1 MTEKRPKRKRFHHCN
16 LERSQPLFSR
26 ATLIAVS
33 SARPLRQ
40 TSATD
45 DMSKPGGERRLTAVE
60 IFAKYDEDG
69 SNYIDVGEIEV

>member
-1 MTEKRPKRKRFHHCN
+1 M
-16 LERSQPLFSR
+16 
-26 ATLIAVS
+26 IAVS
-33 SARPLRQ
+33 SARPLW

-69 SNYIDVGEIEV
+69 SNSIDVGEIEV

>member
-16 LERSQPLFSR
+16 LNVRSHYSR

>member
-1 MTEKRPKRKRFHHCN
+1 MSEITFHHCSN
-16 LERSQPLFSR
+16 VRSHFLR
-26 ATLIAVS
+26 VTLIAVS
-33 SARPLRQ
+33 SARPLW

-69 SNYIDVGEIEV
+69 SNSIDVGEIEV